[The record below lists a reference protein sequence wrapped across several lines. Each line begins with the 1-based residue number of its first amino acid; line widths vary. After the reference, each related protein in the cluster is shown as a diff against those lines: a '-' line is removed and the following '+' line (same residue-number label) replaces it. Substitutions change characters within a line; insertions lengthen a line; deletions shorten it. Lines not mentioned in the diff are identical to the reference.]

1 MDGRNRGLAVHRQG
15 GRRADCEAAQMNEAE
30 VKRIVAEAVEET
42 LTKLGFD
49 VAKPMEAQ
57 KDMQFLREWRESAAT
72 VKKQSLITAVGVVT
86 VGVLGLIWLA
96 VRGGSPT

>member
-1 MDGRNRGLAVHRQG
+1 
-15 GRRADCEAAQMNEAE
+15 MNEAE

-49 VAKPMEAQ
+49 VGKPMEAQ
-57 KDMQFLREWRESAAT
+57 KDMQFLRDWRESAAT
-72 VKKQSLITAVGVVT
+72 VKKQSLITAVGVIT

-96 VRGGSPT
+96 IQGRPPP